1 MIARLLLAV
10 GFGVIITSPIW
21 LCILAALA
29 ERSMAGMRHGPYR
42 MHLDRNGLKRPCYP
56 NRCGCA
62 WREDEQE
69 RAA

>member
-1 MIARLLLAV
+1 MTRYLAAV
-10 GFGVIITSPIW
+10 VFVVVMLSPIW
-21 LCILAALA
+21 ICYLWRLL
-29 ERSMAGMRHGPYR
+29 ERSMAGMRHGTYR